1 MMSSA
6 PDQLKTSAAFLTA
19 VNLVCAAVGAGQ
31 GLAVVRLLGPEGFGS
46 AAVLVSLTAVATNL
60 IDVRLTDLVSNL
72 YYSPAASDDTR
83 GAAYRASALRLGI
96 GLYAVSAPL
105 IMLASAALML
115 IGARHLSTTTFLT
128 QWFWLAAA
136 AQGISY
142 FGSFFVFIQRFATSA
157 WRMAALQVASALM
170 NAGAMIACV
179 MVHRTIGGYVTGLL
193 LSAIAIAVVNTVLT
207 IRSIGRAGIPL
218 LHRRPQSDVVI
229 DRKVVFQFIA
239 AGNVLGYVKLL
250 HRSADVLLVAFFCSD
265 RDTGIYK
272 LARSMTDGLYA
283 ISEAVGRTYQPRLLS
298 LLRDGAHSEYRRL
311 ARSMAA
317 MAACITVVALAG
329 VLIVVPRM
337 AFILGWR
344 DMPGL
349 TLATAVLTLPFFFV
363 AGLQAWIWPA
373 FVSLGRLGRC
383 TLWGVV
389 AVVMGQYTVG
399 PLLVYSTGSANPA
412 WFSVG
417 YLSFY
422 ILSLLPL
429 WRELVHEGHS
439 FAWIAREA
447 AA

>member
-1 MMSSA
+1 MSSA
-6 PDQLKTSAAFLTA
+6 PDQLKASAAFLTA
-19 VNLVCAAVGAGQ
+19 VNLACAAIGAAQ
-31 GLAVVRLLGPEGFGS
+31 GLAVVRLLGPEGYGA

-83 GAAYRASALRLGI
+83 GAAYRASALRLGV

-157 WRMAALQVASALM
+157 RRMAALQVASALM
-170 NAGAMIACV
+170 NASAMVACV

-193 LSAIAIAVVNTVLT
+193 LSSIAIAGINTVLT
-207 IRSIGRAGIPL
+207 IRTIGRAGIPL
-218 LHRRPQSDVVI
+218 LRRPPQSDVVI

-283 ISEAVGRTYQPRLLS
+283 ISEAVGRIYQPRLLT

-311 ARSMAA
+311 ARSMTATAA
-317 MAACITVVALAG
+317 GITVVALAG

-337 AFILGWR
+337 ASILGWR

-363 AGLQAWIWPA
+363 AGPQAWIWPA

-389 AVVMGQYTVG
+389 AVVMGQYTIG

-439 FAWIAREA
+439 FAWIGREA

>member
-1 MMSSA
+1 MPST
-6 PDQLKTSAAFLTA
+6 PDQLKSSAAFLTV
-19 VNLVCAAVGAGQ
+19 VNLVCAAIGAAQ
-31 GLAVVRLLGPEGFGS
+31 GLVVVRLLGPEGFGA

-60 IDVRLTDLVSNL
+60 IDVRLSDLVSNL
-72 YYSPAASDDTR
+72 FYSADASDDAR
-83 GAAYRASALRLGI
+83 GAAYRASALRLGL

-105 IMLASAALML
+105 ITLAAAALML
-115 IGARHLSTTTFLT
+115 IGARQLSTTAFLT

-142 FGSFFVFIQRFATSA
+142 FGSFFVFIQRFVTSA
-157 WRMAALQVASALM
+157 TRMATLQVLSALL
-170 NAGAMIACV
+170 NAAAMIASV
-179 MVHRTIGGYVTGLL
+179 TLHRTIGGYVTGLF
-193 LSAIAIAVVNTVLT
+193 LSALAIASVNAVLT
-207 IRSIGRAGIPL
+207 IHSVRRAGIPIL
-218 LHRRPQSDVVI
+218 ERRRESDVVI
-229 DRKVVFQFIA
+229 DRAVVFRFIA

-272 LARSMTDGLYA
+272 LARSITDALYA
-283 ISEAVGRTYQPRLLS
+283 ISEAIGRIYQPRLLT
-298 LLRDGAHSEYRRL
+298 LLRDGAHEEYRRL
-311 ARSMAA
+311 ARSMTTSAA
-317 MAACITVVALAG
+317 AITCVALAG
-329 VLIVVPRM
+329 VLVVVPRM
-337 AFILGWR
+337 AAILGWR

-349 TLATAVLTLPFFFV
+349 TLATAILTVPFFFV

-373 FVSLGRLGRC
+373 FVSLGRMGRC

-412 WFSVG
+412 WFSIG

-429 WRELVHEGHS
+429 WRELVHDGHT

>member
-1 MMSSA
+1 MSPA

-19 VNLVCAAVGAGQ
+19 VNLACAAIGAAQ
-31 GLAVVRLLGPEGFGS
+31 GLAVVRLLGPEGFGA

-83 GAAYRASALRLGI
+83 GAAYRASALRLGV

-105 IMLASAALML
+105 IMLASAALLL

-157 WRMAALQVASALM
+157 RRMATLQIASALL
-170 NAGAMIACV
+170 NAGAMVACV
-179 MVHRTIGGYVTGLL
+179 TVHPTIGGYVTGLL
-193 LSAIAIAVVNTVLT
+193 LSSIAIAGVNTVLT
-207 IRSIGRAGIPL
+207 IRTIGRAGIPL
-218 LHRRPQSDVVI
+218 LQRRLQSDVVI

-283 ISEAVGRTYQPRLLS
+283 ISEAIGRIYQPRLLT
-298 LLRDGAHSEYRRL
+298 LLRDGAHSEYRQL
-311 ARSMAA
+311 ARSMTA
-317 MAACITVVALAG
+317 MAAAITVVALAG
-329 VLIVVPRM
+329 VLVVVPRM
-337 AFILGWR
+337 ALILGWR

-389 AVVMGQYTVG
+389 AVVIGQYTVG

-422 ILSLLPL
+422 LLSLLPL